1 MGYYSRARRLW
12 EGAQKVCKELDGLLP
27 NNADDLQKH
36 IPGVGRYTAG
46 AVSSIVFNQVTPV
59 VDGNV
64 IRVVAR
70 LRAISADPK
79 KANTVELFW

>member
-1 MGYYSRARRLW
+1 MVN
-12 EGAQKVCKELDGLLP
+12 EFDGSLP
-27 NNADDLQKH
+27 NNAEDLQRH

-46 AVSSIVFNQVTPV
+46 AVASIVFNQVTPV

-64 IRVVAR
+64 IRVIAR
-70 LRAISADPK
+70 LRAIGADPK